1 MKKLSSCTVYAKRR
15 KKHQSTLNGNL
26 PLRMLFYVSQLLR
39 KLVKGRDLYREREV
53 MIPTPKFVVFY
64 NGRKDMP
71 DKLVMK
77 LSEQMAVPVAD
88 PELELT
94 VTAYNINAGHNVVLM
109 EKCRPLKEYADFIDR
124 VRCAL
129 KGKKTDAEKIAALE
143 KVIDECIRD
152 GIMKDF
158 LVGHREAVIKMN
170 LVEYNEQDEREGI
183 LEDGKEIGIEQGMFM
198 ALSSLVDD
206 GLITAKEA
214 AKRLGMSLEEF
225 IRRAE
230 SLQ

>member
-1 MKKLSSCTVYAKRR
+1 MCFKR
-15 KKHQSTLNGNL
+15 
-26 PLRMLFYVSQLLR
+26 
-39 KLVKGRDLYREREV
+39 
-53 MIPTPKFVVFY
+53 
-64 NGRKDMP
+64 
-71 DKLVMK
+71 
-77 LSEQMAVPVAD
+77 
-88 PELELT
+88 
-94 VTAYNINAGHNVVLM
+94 
-109 EKCRPLKEYADFIDR
+109 
-124 VRCAL
+124 
-129 KGKKTDAEKIAALE
+129 KKTDAEKIAALG

-214 AKRLGMSLEEF
+214 ANRLGMSLEEF

-230 SLQ
+230 RLQ